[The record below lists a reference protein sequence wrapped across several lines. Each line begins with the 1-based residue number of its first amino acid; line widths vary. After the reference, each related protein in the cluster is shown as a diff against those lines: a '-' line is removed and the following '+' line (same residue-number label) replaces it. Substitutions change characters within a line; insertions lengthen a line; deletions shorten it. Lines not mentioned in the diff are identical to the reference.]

1 MRKYELM
8 YIVKPDLE
16 KPVIKELANSLKQAL
31 TANNAVITEEKEMG
45 QREIAYEMNGYKM
58 GYYFLYYVDANDAKA
73 IEEFSRLA
81 RINENV
87 LRHLVVRVD
96 N

>member
-16 KPVIKELANSLKQAL
+16 ETVVKELADSLKQAL
-31 TANNAVITEEKEMG
+31 VSRGANITEEKEMG

-58 GYYFLYYVDANDAKA
+58 GYYFLYYVDAEDANA